1 MTYTGVA
8 LALNFGL
15 GTDDTPT
22 GLTGVAG
29 ADGFGVG
36 IGAAA
41 FWNIGALSCRLICV
55 VGAAGLKP
63 VAGLL

>member
-1 MTYTGVA
+1 MGQKINGPFETAQFQITDTYTGVA

-41 FWNIGALSCRLICV
+41 FWNIGALS
-55 VGAAGLKP
+55 
-63 VAGLL
+63 